1 MNNRMWQQHR
11 RYRWISAVA
20 LSLPLLAAGC
30 YDGAARIE
38 ATESDTEGATPGP
51 GPGGS
56 SGGQEPAPLDG
67 PVECVDTRT
76 FFAEEVFRPILQA
89 KCYACHNPQGAAN
102 KTDFVLQGDDYPG
115 FLEVNYNTLKN
126 ISRLEIEGKALILRK
141 PTLDGVEHE
150 GGKKFEV
157 DSPEDQA
164 LAEMIEL
171 FDAPIHCAATNDTSK
186 HFRGLTLLDEVG
198 TMRKATVLL
207 ANRLPTEDEL
217 TIIRE
222 YGEEGL
228 DLVLDEMMKEGAFY
242 SRIKEI
248 YNDKLL
254 TDYFLPGR
262 SALQA
267 VDPARFPQAAN
278 AFANDAQKANWA
290 NDAIARE
297 PLNIIENVLRKGA
310 PFTEILTAPYTMV
323 NPYSAQAYG
332 LPLDELGFQN
342 TADQNEYVEYTF
354 EEIPQAGVMSTTA
367 FLARY
372 PNTPSNRN
380 RGRSAHIFDFFLGED
395 VLQLAGRP
403 IDLNDV
409 QATNPTLF
417 DPLCNVCHDF
427 IDPVAGAFQNYTFE
441 GWYRPDA
448 YATEGVGAGWYGDMI
463 PPGFDGEEVLGADNE
478 RAVEWLAQRIVEDD
492 GFALSVIYTMYE
504 GLTGSKPLA
513 QPLDASDPDY
523 LAKIRAFEAQD
534 ASFKEF
540 ATIFQTSGYE
550 LREAL
555 KAMIKSPWIRAIN
568 VDGEL
573 DHDRTIELESMG
585 SSRSLSPELLDRK
598 IRQVVGFQWQRN
610 GASGLMST
618 ANYKF
623 FYGGIDSINVTTR
636 LTQINGVMNNIAERM
651 ASEVA
656 CQATAAEF
664 SLPRQERLLF
674 PHTRLTDEPAE
685 GAGEEAIRENIQYL
699 YWRILGEEL
708 ELDDPEIDLT
718 YELFTLVLNDGRT
731 GIESGEYSVTL
742 PVPCQGTLNPV
753 NGEALPEGIVEDPDY
768 KVRAWMAVLSYLLGD
783 FNFLYE

>member
-1 MNNRMWQQHR
+1 MDNRMWQQHYR
-11 RYRWISAVA
+11 RRHRWISAVA
-20 LSLPLLAAGC
+20 LSLPMLTIGC
-30 YDGAARIE
+30 YEGGIEVEAA
-38 ATESDTEGATPGP
+38 ESDSEGPDPAPGDD
-51 GPGGS
+51 GR
-56 SGGQEPAPLDG
+56 EPEPLDG

-76 FFAEEVFRPILQA
+76 FFAEDVFRPILQA
-89 KCYACHNPQGAAN
+89 KCYACHNPQGAAS
-102 KTDFVLQGDDYPG
+102 KTDFVLQGDDFPG
-115 FLEVNYNTLKN
+115 FLEVNYNTLQN

-150 GGKKFEV
+150 GGQKFEV
-157 DSPEDQA
+157 DSPEYEA
-164 LAEMIEL
+164 LAKMLDL

-186 HFRGLTLLDEVG
+186 FFSGLTMLDERA

-228 DLVLDEMMKEGAFY
+228 DLVIDEMMKEDAFY
-242 SRIKEI
+242 ARIKEI
-248 YNDKLL
+248 YNDQFL
-254 TDYFLPGR
+254 TDYYLPGR
-262 SALQA
+262 TALQA
-267 VDPARFPQAAN
+267 VDPQRYPQAAN
-278 AFANDAQKANWA
+278 AYANDNQRANWA

-297 PLNIIENVLRKGA
+297 PLHIIENVLRKGA
-310 PFTEILTAPYTMV
+310 PFTEILTADYTMV
-323 NPYSAQAYG
+323 NPYSAMAYG
-332 LPLDELGFQN
+332 LPLDELGFEDATN
-342 TADQNEYVEYTF
+342 PNEYVEYSF
-354 EEIPQAGVMSTTA
+354 EEVPQAGVMTTTA
-367 FLARY
+367 LLARY

-380 RGRSAHIFDFFLGED
+380 RARSRYIFEFFLGED
-395 VLQLAGRP
+395 VLQLASRP
-403 IDLNDV
+403 IDLSAV
-409 QATNPTLF
+409 QDTNPTLF

-427 IDPVAGAFQNYTFE
+427 IDPVAGVFQNYTFE

-448 YATEGVGAGWYGDMI
+448 YSGEGVGAGWYGDMV
-463 PPGFDGEEVLGADNE
+463 PPGFDGEEILGEDNE

-504 GLTGSKPLA
+504 GLTGSKPLT
-513 QPLDASDPDY
+513 QPLDASNPDY
-523 LAKIRAFEAQD
+523 LALIRAFEAQD

-550 LREAL
+550 YREPL
-555 KAMIKSPWIRAIN
+555 KAMLKSPWVRANN

-573 DHDRTIELESMG
+573 DHERMVELEKMG

-598 IRQVVGFQWQRN
+598 IRQVVGFQWMRN
-610 GASGLMST
+610 GKSGLTST

-636 LTQINGVMNNIAERM
+636 LTQVNGVMNNIAERM

-664 SLPRQERLLF
+664 SRPDHERLLF
-674 PHTRLTDEPAE
+674 PLTEIEDEPLE
-685 GAGEEAIRENIQYL
+685 GAGETAIRENIQYL
-699 YWRILGEEL
+699 HARILGEKL
-708 ELDDPEIDLT
+708 DIDDPEIDRT
-718 YELFTLVLNDGRT
+718 YQLFSLVLSDGRT
-731 GIESGEYSVTL
+731 GIESEEYSITL

-753 NGEALPEGIVEDPDY
+753 NGQPIPEGIVEDPDY

>member
-1 MNNRMWQQHR
+1 MNNRMWQQQHR
-11 RYRWISAVA
+11 RHRWISAVA
-20 LSLPLLAAGC
+20 LFFPMLVAGC
-30 YDGAARIE
+30 YDGAIQVD
-38 ATESDTEGATPGP
+38 ATESDTEDPGP
-51 GPGGS
+51 APGGD
-56 SGGQEPAPLDG
+56 GPEAEPLAG

-76 FFAEEVFRPILQA
+76 FFAEDVFRPILQA
-89 KCYACHNPQGAAN
+89 KCYACHNPQGAAS
-102 KTDFVLQGDDYPG
+102 KTGFVLQGDDFPG
-115 FLEVNYNTLKN
+115 FLEVNYNTLQN

-150 GGKKFEV
+150 GGQKFEI
-157 DSPEDQA
+157 DSADYET
-164 LAEMIEL
+164 LSKMLEL

-186 HFRGLTLLDEVG
+186 YFSGLTLLDEQA

-228 DLVLDEMMKEGAFY
+228 DLVLDEMMKEEAFY

-248 YNDKLL
+248 YNDRFL
-254 TDYFLPGR
+254 TDYYLPGR

-267 VDPARFPQAAN
+267 VDPQRFPGAAN
-278 AFANDAQKANWA
+278 AFANDNQRANWA

-297 PLNIIENVLRKGA
+297 PLHLIENVLRKGA
-310 PFTEILTAPYTMV
+310 PFTEILTADYTMV
-323 NPYSAQAYG
+323 NPFSAQAYG
-332 LPLDELGFQN
+332 LPLDELGFEN
-342 TADQNEYVEYTF
+342 AADPNEYVEHTF
-354 EEIPQAGVMSTTA
+354 EEIPQAGVMTTTA
-367 FLARY
+367 FLGRF

-380 RGRSAHIFDFFLGED
+380 RGRAAQIFEFFLGED
-395 VLQLAGRP
+395 VLQLASRP
-403 IDLNDV
+403 IDLNEV
-409 QATNPTLF
+409 QVINPTLW
-417 DPLCNVCHDF
+417 DPACNVCHDF
-427 IDPVAGAFQNYTFE
+427 IDPVAGALQNYTFE

-448 YATEGVGAGWYGDMI
+448 YAGEGAGAGWYADMVL
-463 PPGFDGEEVLGADNE
+463 PGFDGYEILGADNE
-478 RAVEWLAQRIVEDD
+478 RAAGWLAERIVEDD

-513 QPLDASDPDY
+513 QPLDGTDPDY

-540 ATIFQTSGYE
+540 ATSFQTSGYE
-550 LREAL
+550 LREPL

-573 DHDRTIELESMG
+573 GHDRTVELETMG

-598 IRQVVGFQWQRN
+598 IRQVVGFQWMRN
-610 GASGLMST
+610 GASGLMGT

-636 LTQINGVMNNIAERM
+636 LTQVNGVMNNIAERM

-664 SLPRQERLLF
+664 SLPRHERLLF
-674 PHTRLTDEPAE
+674 PNATLADEPLE

-699 YWRILGEEL
+699 HARILGEEL
-708 ELDDPEIDLT
+708 DIDDPEIDHT
-718 YELFTLVLNDGRT
+718 YQLFTLVLSEGRT
-731 GIESGEYSVTL
+731 GLESGDYSITL

-753 NGEALPEGIVEDPDY
+753 NGQAIPEGIVEDPEY

-783 FNFLYE
+783 FKFLYE